1 MKKKDNQDDSAIAQS
16 GWEMLDNYGDKIIE
30 ATVEG
35 VASDL
40 LSSIPL
46 ATIAMGV
53 FKGYKKYK
61 EKQNFIKFVSFI
73 RSYRTNTDEEIKDYL
88 KENPTSEV
96 GEYTLSL
103 LEDLTSPRQTE
114 MLGRATALLLNK
126 VINEATFYEYSYIIS
141 KLNPH
146 LFTLL
151 ENLQSKYF
159 KDERGRNDLK
169 KQWELVNKRGGSAYI
184 RNPNQDLLSFGFLD
198 AIEIKITE
206 DMKAIPEQ
214 SYEVNT
220 HFNRFYTK
228 IVLGEQ
234 CTPPQRRE

>member
-103 LEDLTSPRQTE
+103 LEELTSPRQTE

-151 ENLQSKYF
+151 EGLKSKYF
-159 KDERGRNDLK
+159 KDENGRDDLRK
-169 KQWELVNKRGGSAYI
+169 KLELSNSRSGLYI
-184 RNPNQDLLSFGFLD
+184 RNPNQDLLSFSFLD
-198 AIEIKITE
+198 AKEIEITT
-206 DMKAIPEQ
+206 DMTSLPEQ
-214 SYEVNT
+214 CYEVNT
-220 HFNRFYTK
+220 HFNKFYTK
-228 IVLGEQ
+228 VVLGEQ